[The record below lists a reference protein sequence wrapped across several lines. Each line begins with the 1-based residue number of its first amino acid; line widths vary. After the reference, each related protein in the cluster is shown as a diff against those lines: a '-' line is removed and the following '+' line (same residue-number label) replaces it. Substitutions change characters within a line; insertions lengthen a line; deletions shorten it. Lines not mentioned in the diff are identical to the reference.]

1 MPRATLLDAEPVPDV
16 AAVRAEF
23 DALIAAV
30 WDDPA
35 PAPPPA
41 ARPARPPGPEPDTPA
56 PVPPTREVVPGAD
69 LARQRSP
76 PRAGRPIAPGLRYA
90 AGRA

>member
-1 MPRATLLDAEPVPDV
+1 MPCAAFLEAEPVPDV
-16 AAVRAEF
+16 EAVRAEF

-30 WDDPA
+30 WDDPV

-41 ARPARPPGPEPDTPA
+41 RRPARPPGHGPDAPA
-56 PVPPTREVVPGAD
+56 PVPPTREDVPGAD

-76 PRAGRPIAPGLRYA
+76 P
-90 AGRA
+90 